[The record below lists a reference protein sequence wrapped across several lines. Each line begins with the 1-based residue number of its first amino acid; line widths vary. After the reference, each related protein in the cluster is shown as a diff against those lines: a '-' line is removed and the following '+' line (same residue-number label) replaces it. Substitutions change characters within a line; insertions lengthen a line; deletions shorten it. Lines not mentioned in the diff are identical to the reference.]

1 MSSREHGFRGIGA
14 VESSALYALRAP
26 KSFATAQTPEQFGP
40 DVPVDWEELTLS
52 VEVDVQAKRVRGT
65 ATWQGTVRKQ
75 QLSRIRL
82 DAEGFEVLRSFGA
95 DGRRLPTE
103 HDGRHLW
110 IDLGMARQRGEEL
123 RISIDFDTKEP
134 RAGFYFVLPDADH
147 PNRPAHAWTQGQ
159 DEDSK
164 YWFPCHDSPNHKARL
179 HVIATVPEGMS
190 ALSNGVLRNI
200 YRAAD
205 PTKRIFDW
213 QMARPIPIYL
223 LTLVV
228 GPFVEVV
235 QREEPLP
242 ISYWVL
248 PGREEDGERSFG
260 RTPEMVALYEKLTGV
275 PFPFEKYGQVAV
287 AEFVFGGMENAS
299 LTTQTDLTLHD
310 ARAHLDFSSEP
321 LVSHELA
328 HQWFGDL
335 VTCRTWSHGWLN
347 EGFATYFEQLWQ
359 EHAHGADEFDFA
371 RLSALRAY
379 LAEDSGRYRRTI
391 VAVQYEEPIDVFDA
405 HLYEKGG
412 AVLHMLRRKLGDE
425 AFFGGINSY
434 LQAFADQTAETPDLR
449 RAMEDYSGL
458 DLGKFFWQWVLN
470 GKGHPEIKVSGA
482 WDADERRYTLT
493 VEQNQDL
500 ESSNL
505 FQFDIEVELRWEG
518 GKETKKLTVER
529 KQQSFALS
537 LQANPTLVMVDPRGD
552 LLATW
557 DWALPE
563 PNLRTCLAT
572 ADAPVWARLQAAAAL
587 TKRPSAQNTAALAE
601 VLRGDQPWML
611 QAEVAKALGK
621 INTQGAWQALAEA
634 TLPHPKARRA
644 AREAMGKFT
653 GETAAAALTAQLVAG
668 DPSFL
673 VEAETAKALGATRG
687 KSAFEAL
694 TAALD
699 RDSWNETVRVGVLD
713 GLAALQDPRA
723 IAVAAGFLERRWPT
737 LLRCGAIRCLCSF
750 SAEPAAALDALR
762 PWTADTSF
770 RFAFNLASALG
781 QLGDAR
787 AVALLQ
793 SVADK
798 AIDGRVKKRA
808 GESIAAVR
816 AGLGAGKQ
824 VDGVRSDVDTL
835 RSQLRDLSEQID
847 RLKQTRQTV

>member
-26 KSFATAQTPEQFGP
+26 KDFATAQTPDQFGP
-40 DVPVDWEELTLS
+40 DVPVDWEELTLA
-52 VEVDVQAKRVRGT
+52 VEVDVHAKRVRGT

-75 QLSRIRL
+75 QLSRICL
-82 DAEGFEVLRSFGA
+82 DAEGFEVLRCFGG
-95 DGRRLPTE
+95 DGRRLATE

-110 IDLGMARQRGEEL
+110 IDLGGQRQRGQEV
-123 RISIDFDTKEP
+123 RVSIDFDTREP

-147 PNRPAHAWTQGQ
+147 PDRPAHAWTQGQ

-179 HVIATVPEGMS
+179 HIIATVPEGMS

-235 QREEPLP
+235 QRQEPLP

-248 PGREEDGERSFG
+248 PGRQEDGERSFA

-391 VAVQYEEPIDVFDA
+391 VAVKYEEPIDVFDA

-425 AFFGGINSY
+425 AFFGSVNSY
-434 LQAFADQTAETPDLR
+434 LQAFADQTVETPDLR
-449 RAMEDYSGL
+449 RAVEDFTGL

-470 GKGHPEIKVSGA
+470 GKGHPELKVSGA
-482 WDADERRYTLT
+482 WDGDERRYTLT
-493 VEQNQDL
+493 FEQNQDL
-500 ESSNL
+500 DSSNL
-505 FQFDIEVELRWEG
+505 FQFEVDVELRWEA
-518 GKETKKLTVER
+518 GKETKKLCVDR
-529 KQQSFALS
+529 KQQSFAIS
-537 LQANPTLVMVDPRGD
+537 VPANPTLVLVDPRGD

-557 DWALPE
+557 EWALPE
-563 PNLRTCLAT
+563 PNQRTCLAS

-587 TKRPSAQNTAALAE
+587 AKRPSAQNTAALAQL
-601 VLRGDQPWML
+601 LRGDHPWML

-621 INTQGAWQALAEA
+621 INTQAAWQALAEA
-634 TLPHPKARRA
+634 ALTHPKARRA

-653 GETAAAALTAQLVAG
+653 GETAASALALLLAAG
-668 DPSFL
+668 DPSVL
-673 VEAETAKALGATRG
+673 VEAETAKALGASRG
-687 KSAFEAL
+687 KNAFEAL
-694 TAALD
+694 VAALD

-723 IAVAAGFLERRWPT
+723 IAVAAGFLEKRWPT

-781 QLGDAR
+781 QLGDGR

-793 SVADK
+793 TVADK

-824 VDGVRSDVDTL
+824 VDGMRSDVEAL
-835 RSQLRDLSEQID
+835 RSQLRDLHEQFD
-847 RLKQTRQTV
+847 RLKQSRQTA